1 MPYSNSVDFRGVC
14 GNFRFKIYG
23 ITDAATT
30 NSVVKT
36 DMRQVFFVSS
46 TNTTDNADNFKA
58 QVLNWTGTADSN
70 TANELV
76 DSSEIF
82 VNQLTDLIVYATSG
96 DNDGDGSIIEFK
108 DADELNLNTLGAP
121 ATAQDLFPA
130 GTETY
135 IINDERHIVLTPVT
149 GDDDGTLIILGQ

>member
-1 MPYSNSVDFRGVC
+1 MPYTNSVDFRGVC
-14 GNFRFKIYG
+14 GNFRFKIYTV
-23 ITDAATT
+23 TDAATT

-58 QVLNWTGTADSN
+58 QILNWTGSADTD
-70 TANELV
+70 TANELQ
-76 DSSEIF
+76 DTSETY
-82 VNQLTDLIVYATSG
+82 VNQLTNLIVYATSG
-96 DNDGDGSIIEFK
+96 ANNGDGSIIEFK
-108 DADELNLNTLGAP
+108 DADELNLNTLNAP

-135 IINDERHIVLTPVT
+135 RINDERHIMLTPVT
-149 GDDDGTLIILGQ
+149 ANDDGTLILLGQ